1 MNLFSCLCMRDTRQL
16 LLTLLLLAF
25 VDCAFAQAPGSG
37 QYCAMR
43 SPSDTKCFSDRESAE
58 DYLRSS
64 RVGEFPGR
72 HLLTHV
78 KTEFE
83 GSGSILWSYAI
94 PPVEATYSHSEY
106 DSSDSACRSALGRP
120 CSSEGELEIYL
131 IAACGGGA
139 DCQGEYRGVYFSD
152 PPNWWYVW
160 TDIPFEVGGLINPK
174 SQNNVGSPPNRRYYH
189 RQPPKSSASFRRDD
203 IYDCPVPYR
212 GGGKGYSWGWFAPLA
227 WPVACYNPHQGFIR
241 FFPEQ
246 YLSCPQDGNPCV
258 PATGAKEAR
267 FEDFDWNGHSIA
279 RAYNSLGHLPTAAV
293 FGKNWFGTFSQ
304 RLYPPA
310 SGNARAYLV
319 SDQGRFESF
328 VWNSGA
334 KSFYSEN
341 VAGTLLR
348 RGSGEEAWLLREASG
363 NQLVFDAQGRLLRSG
378 LGRESVR
385 LSYCEAADVSAGLCE
400 HLGTLRSVIDAAG
413 RELRFDYSDEWSS
426 PVALANRQQYRLT
439 SISDTSGIRVRYHYD
454 EQARL
459 VGVEYPTASG
469 SSMVEYRYAE
479 PSHMCRLHNGALE
492 ANCDPVERA
501 SVFREHLT
509 GIIDENGV
517 RTADYTYDS
526 RGRVT
531 QSQHAGNAKRVSLD
545 YLSASQV
552 RVTQPE
558 GGSRLY
564 TFSTGRFR
572 KLLSSVEETTDGS
585 VTGTTT
591 HNINTSTF
599 RRNYTVDARGTRTN
613 YTHDSFRETG
623 RTEALA
629 ANGATTPLTRSY
641 TSTWDNTL
649 NRMLTR
655 TEPGRE
661 IRFAYNSRGQTT
673 ARCEVDLSLPAA
685 VAYTQCGSAAN
696 APVGVRQTT
705 YTYCEEPEASAP
717 GSTCPIV
724 GALKSVD
731 GPRVDVADVTTYAYH
746 AATDESGCDQASG
759 ACHRRGDLHTVTNAL
774 GHVTTHA
781 RYDRA
786 GRLTRSIDANGV
798 VTELNYHPRGWLLSR
813 TIKGATAADDAT
825 TRFAYAPT
833 GLVSRITQADGSYL
847 DYGYDDAHRLI
858 SVTDALGNRIDYTL
872 DPAGNRTAET
882 TFDPQG
888 AVKRQLSRVYNQ
900 LGQLREQRD
909 AQLRAYVSEYDAN
922 GNSTASTDPLNVRST
937 QSFDP
942 LNRLQQSLQDVG
954 GLNVSTGYQYD
965 AQDRLTKVIDPKGLH
980 TDYSY
985 SGLGDLT
992 QLSSPDTGVTTYTV
1006 DAAGNRLTQT
1016 DARGVTVTMQ
1026 YDALN
1031 RLIHQANSQDGE
1043 QIVYRYDGLGDSA
1056 CGGTSYAL
1064 GRLSQI
1070 EDALGTLTYCY
1081 DRRGNVI
1088 AKHRAPASASSGTPA
1103 WSLQYSYSRA
1113 DQLLSLR
1120 YPNGLELHYGR
1131 DAAGRVQSVSYRQ
1144 GGALQPLISAI
1155 DYAPFGPALR
1165 LQYANGSEWTRSLDA
1180 DYRIQR
1186 IAAPGLEVDFGL
1198 DAVGNIIALDQ
1209 GSQQHTI
1216 DYDALYRLQAL
1227 RAGTSDIEGFSYDAT
1242 GNRLSYSQPAV
1253 TQSYSYPSN
1262 SHRLDAINGAS
1273 RSYTAA
1279 GNTSAVNGLSLDYSG
1294 FNRLSRVA
1302 NNGLDLQRA
1311 HYNGRGEREHRWTAS
1326 APRYFGYDEGG
1337 RLLFE
1342 GDSATGAL
1350 RQLFVWLDDQPVAL
1364 LPQAGAY
1371 AGEVLHVHAD
1381 HLGSPRVVTRPTAG
1395 NATVWRWALEGSA
1408 FGQHPAEADVDGDG
1422 VALEFNLRYP
1432 GQYYDSATGWHYNY
1446 FRDYEPATGRYVQS
1460 DPIGLEGGVGIY
1472 VYSFSNPLLN
1482 SDPSGLIP
1490 GWNPG
1495 GSFAHCG
1502 FSQSGCANR
1511 LPPAPNPLRCV
1522 GEWRVI
1528 DDGIMAP
1535 FVFQYFI
1542 CKCRWGCYDCDNSLS
1557 KKVDTYGTPYLA
1569 GGVDARLDRRT
1580 GRARL
1585 SPAPSKCAC
1594 TKPGPDVNG

>member
-1 MNLFSCLCMRDTRQL
+1 MRDHKTSQTRSCGQGNPCIPA
-16 LLTLLLLAF
+16 TGGKELLAQDF
-25 VDCAFAQAPGSG
+25 SWSGLGFSRYYNSIGSLPVDSAMGVHWANTLSHSIVPIGGDAPDAYQVYWIDDKGHYDYLWKDSSTQAFFARNNSGVMLRRNGDGRERWTLRKQDGLDLGFDASGRLIRYGSG
-37 QYCAMR
+37 EQRIEIERCN
-43 SPSDTKCFSDRESAE
+43 SA
-58 DYLRSS
+58 S
-64 RVGEFPGR
+64 VA
-72 HLLTHV
+72 
-78 KTEFE
+78 
-83 GSGSILWSYAI
+83 SGDCQ
-94 PPVEATYSHSEY
+94 V
-106 DSSDSACRSALGRP
+106 
-120 CSSEGELEIYL
+120 EGELFRAVDSKGRRLSFDVRKLPVNYPGSL
-131 IAACGGGA
+131 VGGA
-139 DCQGEYRGVYFSD
+139 VAVR
-152 PPNWWYVW
+152 
-160 TDIPFEVGGLINPK
+160 LI
-174 SQNNVGSPPNRRYYH
+174 S
-189 RQPPKSSASFRRDD
+189 
-203 IYDCPVPYR
+203 
-212 GGGKGYSWGWFAPLA
+212 
-227 WPVACYNPHQGFIR
+227 VA
-241 FFPEQ
+241 
-246 YLSCPQDGNPCV
+246 
-258 PATGAKEAR
+258 
-267 FEDFDWNGHSIA
+267 
-279 RAYNSLGHLPTAAV
+279 
-293 FGKNWFGTFSQ
+293 
-304 RLYPPA
+304 
-310 SGNARAYLV
+310 
-319 SDQGRFESF
+319 SDQGVLVS
-328 VWNSGA
+328 
-334 KSFYSEN
+334 YS
-341 VAGTLLR
+341 
-348 RGSGEEAWLLREASG
+348 
-363 NQLVFDAQGRLLRSG
+363 
-378 LGRESVR
+378 
-385 LSYCEAADVSAGLCE
+385 
-400 HLGTLRSVIDAAG
+400 
-413 RELRFDYSDEWSS
+413 
-426 PVALANRQQYRLT
+426 
-439 SISDTSGIRVRYHYD
+439 YD
-454 EQARL
+454 EGGRL
-459 VGVEYPTASG
+459 VGAEYPGAAL
-469 SSMVEYRYAE
+469 VDYRYAE
-479 PSHMCRLHNGALE
+479 PLAMCRLHNGTLE
-492 ANCDPVERA
+492 VGCDSQERSLA
-501 SVFREHLT
+501 FPGLLTSVW
-509 GIIDENGV
+509 DEAGNQLSK
-517 RTADYTYDS
+517 YTYDA

-531 QSQHAGNAKRVSLD
+531 QSERAGRAGRVSLE
-545 YLSASQV
+545 YLDDV
-552 RVTQPE
+552 RVRVFQPE
-558 GGSRLY
+558 GGSRLF
-564 TFSTGRFR
+564 TFNSSAPSWSGFR
-572 KLLSSVEETTDGS
+572 RPFEIQEEASDGS
-585 VTGTTT
+585 VVG
-591 HNINTSTF
+591 
-599 RRNYTVDARGTRTN
+599 RVRNVYDLSYFTKQYSIDARGSATTFRYDN
-613 YTHDSFRETG
+613 FREIG
-623 RTEALA
+623 RVEGLDEWRRQ
-629 ANGATTPLTRSY
+629 TPYTRSY
-641 TSTWDNTL
+641 SSTWDNTL

-673 ARCEVDLSLPAA
+673 ARCEVDLAVPAA
-685 VAYTQCGSAAN
+685 VAYSQCGSAAN

-774 GHVTTHA
+774 GHVVTHA

-965 AQDRLTKVIDPKGLH
+965 AQDRLTRVIDPKGLH

-1088 AKHRAPASASSGTPA
+1088 AKHRAPAGASSGTPA

-1198 DAVGNIIALDQ
+1198 DAVGNIVALDQ

-1279 GNTSAVNGLSLDYSG
+1279 GNTSVINGLSLDYSG

-1381 HLGSPRVVTRPTAG
+1381 HLGSPRVVTRPAAG

-1432 GQYYDSATGWHYNY
+1432 GQYFDSATGWHYNY
-1446 FRDYEPATGRYVQS
+1446 FRDYEPGTGRYVQS
-1460 DPIGLEGGVGIY
+1460 DPIGLEGGINTFGFVHG
-1472 VYSFSNPLLN
+1472 NPMVLI
-1482 SDPSGLIP
+1482 DPSGNNALLRILAICLRFPSACLPPPPPRPPRPYVDQSCPP
-1490 GWNPG
+1490 GSGLPCWEPNPAPAEPLPLPMPFAPTSTGELCPEDEEFCREQRRACAEQCAAAQSDPDRSHVYG
-1495 GSFAHCG
+1495 GSISQCIRNCLPERCG
-1502 FSQSGCANR
+1502 
-1511 LPPAPNPLRCV
+1511 
-1522 GEWRVI
+1522 GEPTWK
-1528 DDGIMAP
+1528 GL
-1535 FVFQYFI
+1535 
-1542 CKCRWGCYDCDNSLS
+1542 K
-1557 KKVDTYGTPYLA
+1557 
-1569 GGVDARLDRRT
+1569 
-1580 GRARL
+1580 
-1585 SPAPSKCAC
+1585 
-1594 TKPGPDVNG
+1594 